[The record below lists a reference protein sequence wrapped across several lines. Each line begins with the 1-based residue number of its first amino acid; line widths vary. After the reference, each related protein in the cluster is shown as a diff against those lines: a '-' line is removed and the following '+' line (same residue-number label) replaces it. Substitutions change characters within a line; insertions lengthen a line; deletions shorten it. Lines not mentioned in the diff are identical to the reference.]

1 MAYILAVDNEERMCK
16 LIRTAL
22 ELDGHRVD
30 ISFSGAEAQQLI
42 SKNPYDIVVTDL
54 KMSPVD
60 GLAVL
65 KYSRQ
70 HSPAAE
76 VILITAFATQETA
89 LQAMKD
95 GAYDYLI
102 KPFKMD
108 ELALRIARI
117 MRQKN
122 LERENR
128 ELKKKVETEA
138 AGDLPGFIGKS
149 NRMRQVFQLIR
160 RVAENDTAVLI
171 RGESGTG
178 KELVASAIHRLS
190 QRRDFPFVA
199 INCAA
204 LPENLLESEL
214 FGYEKGAFT
223 GADRQKKGLLETAS
237 GGILFLDEI
246 GDLPLS
252 LQAKLLRVLQNNE
265 LIRLGGQEKIQLNFR
280 LITATHQNLEEMIGQ
295 QRFRSDLFYRINI
308 FPIVLPALRE
318 RKEDIP
324 ELIQFFLR
332 RYPEKSI
339 SSAVRRML
347 IEYDYPGNV
356 RELENIIARAV
367 IMNDGVIDELNLP
380 GAEATVSSVQGG
392 GTTSG
397 EYQIPDSGI
406 VLDDFEK
413 QLILQAIRKSDGNK
427 SRAAELLGITRRR
440 LYSMMER
447 FGLPV

>member
-16 LIRTAL
+16 LIRSAL
-22 ELDGHRVD
+22 ELDDHKVD
-30 ISFSGAEAQQLI
+30 ITFSGAEAREMIL
-42 SKNPYDIVVTDL
+42 KNNYDIIVTDL
-54 KMSPVD
+54 KMTPVD

-65 KYSRQ
+65 KYSRD
-70 HSPAAE
+70 HRPAAE

-108 ELALRIARI
+108 ELSLRISRI

-122 LERENR
+122 LESENR
-128 ELKKKVETEA
+128 ELRRKVETEVN
-138 AGDLPGFIGKS
+138 GDLPGFIGKS
-149 NRMRQVFQLIR
+149 ARMRQVFHLIR
-160 RVAENDTAVLI
+160 RVAENETAVLV

-190 QRRDFPFVA
+190 SRRDHPFVA

-237 GGILFLDEI
+237 GGTLFLDEI
-246 GDLPLS
+246 GDLPIS

-265 LIRLGGQEKIQLNFR
+265 LIRLGGQERIPLNFR
-280 LITATHQNLEEMIGQ
+280 LITATHQNLEDMISL

-308 FPIVLPALRE
+308 FPIFLPTLRE

-324 ELIQFFLR
+324 ELIQYFLR

-339 SSAVRRML
+339 SSAVRRLL

-356 RELENIIARAV
+356 RELENIISRAV
-367 IMNDGVIDELNLP
+367 IMNDAIIDDLSLP
-380 GAEATVSSVQGG
+380 GSPGKIS
-392 GTTSG
+392 TTSASSIPPG
-397 EYQIPDSGI
+397 EFQIPESGI
-406 VLDDFEK
+406 VLDEFEK
-413 QLILQAIRKSDGNK
+413 QLILQAIQKSAGNK